1 MEEVKS
7 FICGRSQAFYPWRK
21 SGALFTY
28 EKKAGNAVGAFVNDF
43 QTAGQKEFFIASLFD
58 HAKGIRA
65 DPVLF

>member
-1 MEEVKS
+1 M
-7 FICGRSQAFYPWRK
+7 
-21 SGALFTY
+21 FTY